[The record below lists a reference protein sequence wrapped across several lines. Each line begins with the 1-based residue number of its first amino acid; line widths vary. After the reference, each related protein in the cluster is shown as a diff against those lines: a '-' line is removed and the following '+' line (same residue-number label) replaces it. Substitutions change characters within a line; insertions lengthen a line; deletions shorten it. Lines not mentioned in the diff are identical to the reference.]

1 MDKAYEPQHDLKWQK
16 RWEEAGLFSP
26 EESRKRHKNPTGK
39 SFTIMMPPP
48 NVTGVLHQGHA
59 LGSALQDALIR
70 WHRMCGDDS
79 LFVPGTD
86 HASIAVQM
94 QVVKHLAT
102 KGINHRELG
111 REKFLEACW
120 EWIREYQPRIYQQLK
135 SMGLSCDWSR
145 VAFTLDPKL
154 NKGVNE
160 AFVRL
165 HKKGLIYRAEKLVNW
180 SPKGQTVLSDLEV
193 IYKEQEGSL
202 WHFKYPMADNPK
214 EFMVVATT
222 RPETM
227 LGDTAVA
234 VHPDDPRYK
243 KFIGRK
249 IKLPIVNRE
258 IPVISDTFV
267 EKDFGSGVVKITPA
281 HDFNDFDTG
290 SRHKLP
296 MINVFTP
303 TANIVDGLPGEGA
316 KLAGLDRFEARDRV
330 VEIFKSLGLLEKI
343 DKHVNRIGTSE
354 RWGDVVEPYLSFQWF
369 LKLQGAAK
377 RAAASA
383 QSGEL
388 EIVPREFHNQFLR
401 WMDDL
406 HDWCISRQLWWGQQ
420 IPAYHCVKCSN
431 IDVLSEKPN
440 ACSKCGSKDLKQD
453 SDVLDTWFS
462 SGLWPMSTLGWPDKS
477 SADYKK
483 YFPTNVLE
491 TGFDIIFF
499 WVARMVMMSLELEDQ
514 LPFNK
519 VYLHPM
525 VRDEQGRKMSKTIG
539 NVIDPLMISRE
550 LGADTLR
557 LTLNALCVQGRDL
570 RLSRER
576 LESYRNFINKVWNA
590 TRFVLMNEDGNTD
603 GSWKTRPKPK
613 HLHDQWILNR
623 LDAASRSIAQSWS
636 GYRMQEA
643 AETLYHFFWDDY
655 CDWYLE
661 ASKSTRADSGLV
673 LKHVLGEALKLLH
686 PLCPHVSEELYH
698 ELPGVKDDEFLMCA
712 TFPEGSAFPDPKV
725 DSDFTLLKNFVTGIR
740 NLKAESKV
748 APGKK
753 IRVWVRDADPRSMA
767 VLKNSREVIMSLA
780 RLEDMVLDGQEP
792 AGPATKV
799 VVPGVE
805 LSSNLEIFVPMSEL
819 KDLDE
824 ELKRVE
830 KELLETQKLFEVQQ
844 KKLSNES
851 FVGRAPPEVIDK
863 ERAKLAEY
871 KDRLARTEQLLKE
884 LRNAN

>member
-1 MDKAYEPQHDLKWQK
+1 MDKAYEPQHDIKWQK
-16 RWEEAGLFSP
+16 RWEDAGLFSP
-26 EESRKRHKNPTGK
+26 ESVRKRHPHPTGRT
-39 SFTIMMPPP
+39 FTVMMPPP

-59 LGSALQDALIR
+59 LGSALQDALTR
-70 WHRMCGDDS
+70 WHRMCGDEA
-79 LFVPGTD
+79 LFMPGTD

-94 QVVKHLAT
+94 QVVKHLAS
-102 KGINHRELG
+102 KGINYRELG

-120 EWIREYQPRIYQQLK
+120 QWIHEYQPRIYAQLK

-145 VAFTLDPKL
+145 VAFTMDPEL
-154 NKGVNE
+154 NKGVTE

-202 WHFKYPMADNPK
+202 WHFRYPMADNPK
-214 EFMVVATT
+214 EFLVVATT

-243 KFIGRK
+243 KYIGRK
-249 IKLPIVNRE
+249 ILLPIVNRE
-258 IPVISDTFV
+258 IPVIADDFV
-267 EKDFGSGVVKITPA
+267 EKEFGSGVVKITPA
-281 HDFNDFDTG
+281 HDFNDFETG
-290 SRHKLP
+290 ARHKLP

-303 TANIVDGLPGEGA
+303 TAHIISGLPGEGG
-316 KLAGLDRFEARDRV
+316 KLAGLDRFEARERV
-330 VEIFKSLGLLEKI
+330 IELFKNLGLLEKI
-343 DKHVNRIGTSE
+343 DKHVNRVGTSE
-354 RWGDVVEPYLSFQWF
+354 RWEEIVEPYLSYQWF
-369 LKLQGAAK
+369 LKLQGASQ

-383 QSGEL
+383 TSGEL

-401 WMDDL
+401 WMEDL
-406 HDWCISRQLWWGQQ
+406 HDWCISRQLWWGHQ
-420 IPAYHCVKCSN
+420 IPAYHCERCSH
-431 IDVLSEKPN
+431 IEVVAEKP
-440 ACSKCGSKDLKQD
+440 AKCAKCGSTQLKQD

-462 SGLWPMSTLGWPDKS
+462 SGLWPMTTLGWPNKNDP
-477 SADYKK
+477 DYKK
-483 YFPTNVLE
+483 FFPTQVLE

-514 LPFNK
+514 LPFTK

-539 NVIDPLMISRE
+539 NVIDPLVISRE

-590 TRFVLMNEDGNTD
+590 TRFVLMNEENSQDA
-603 GSWKTRPKPK
+603 SWKKRPAPK

-623 LDAASRSIAQSWS
+623 LDATARSVAQSWS

-661 ASKSTRADSGLV
+661 SSKSTRAESGPV
-673 LKHVLGEALKLLH
+673 LKHVLGEALKLIH
-686 PLCPHVSEELYH
+686 PLCPHASEELYH
-698 ELPGVKDDEFLMCA
+698 QLPGVAEDEFLMCA
-712 TFPEGSAFPDPKV
+712 PFPDGKSFPDPKV
-725 DSDFTLLKNFVTGIR
+725 EAEFTFLKNFVTGIR

-753 IRVWVRDADPRSMA
+753 IRIWVQDADPLSMA
-767 VLKNSREVIMSLA
+767 VLKKSVNVISSLA
-780 RLEDMVLDGQEP
+780 KLEELHLTGSEP
-792 AGPATKV
+792 TGPVTKV

-805 LSSNLEIFVPMSEL
+805 LSKNLEIYVPLNEL
-819 KDLDE
+819 KDLSE

-830 KELLETQKLFEVQQ
+830 KELSETQKLFDNQQ

-851 FVGRAPPEVIDK
+851 FVGRAPAEVIDK
-863 ERAKLAEY
+863 EKAKLAEY
-871 KDRLARTEQLLKE
+871 RDRLSRTAQLLKE
-884 LRNAN
+884 LRDAH